1 MKQVL
6 LSFLLLFAGMPFLM
20 AQSDVD
26 MEIKQFEN
34 EIKSNETSNKEYYA
48 DLPARMTKVVLA
60 GDNSMADLLLKD
72 AIEKGWNISPFE
84 FCDYEE
90 FDRIKCDT
98 NYYFLLRIN
107 MEAKVEGG
115 TGMEFVT
122 FVKGSEKAS
131 EGIEEMPELIS
142 LPMFDANDKSGR
154 VFSYMPAYVN
164 IIQNYI
170 QKIVDGKIYPALRLT
185 IITNPI
191 ESATDR
197 TVLFAEE
204 DIAFPYTEEDIA
216 RFGGGAKVVSLDD
229 IDEALDNGEQ
239 GILVSLVVAPAD
251 PVKGSSCYK
260 MLISSDTYEL
270 FYYRRHKI
278 SKANGVGFTRE
289 DLRRLSTPFRIK
301 K

>member
-1 MKQVL
+1 MKKVL
-6 LSFLLLFAGMPFLM
+6 LSLLLIVAGLPLM
-20 AQSDVD
+20 AQSDVN
-26 MEIKQFEN
+26 MEIKQFES
-34 EIKSNETSNKEYYA
+34 EIKTNETSTREYYA

-90 FDRIKCDT
+90 FERIKCDT
-98 NYYFLLRIN
+98 NYYFLMRIN
-107 MEAKVEGG
+107 VEAKVEGG

-122 FVKGSEKAS
+122 FVKGDEKAS
-131 EGIEEMPELIS
+131 EGIDKMPELIS
-142 LPMFDANDKSGR
+142 LPMFDVNDKSGR

-170 QKIVDGKIYPALRLT
+170 QKIVDGRIYPALRLT

-191 ESATDR
+191 ESATDK
-197 TVLFAEE
+197 TILFAKD
-204 DIAFPYTEEDIA
+204 DIAYEYTEKDID
-216 RFGGGAKVVSLDD
+216 RFGGMAKVVSLDD
-229 IDEALDNGEQ
+229 IDDALTDGEQ
-239 GILVSLVVAPAD
+239 GTLVSLVVAPAE
-251 PVKGSSCYK
+251 PVNGSSCYK

-270 FYYRRHKI
+270 YYYRRHRI
-278 SKANGVGFTRE
+278 SKSNGVGFIKE
-289 DLRRLSTPFRIK
+289 DLRRLSTPYRIK

>member
-6 LSFLLLFAGMPFLM
+6 LSLLFIAASLSLM
-20 AQSDVD
+20 AQSDVN

-34 EIKSNETSNKEYYA
+34 EIKTNETSTREYYA

-84 FCDYEE
+84 FCDYDE
-90 FDRIKCDT
+90 FERIKCDT

-122 FVKGSEKAS
+122 FVKGDEKAA

-142 LPMFDANDKSGR
+142 LPMFDVNDKSGR

-170 QKIVDGKIYPALRLT
+170 QKIVDGRIYPALRLT

-191 ESATDR
+191 ESATDK
-197 TVLFAEE
+197 TILFAKD
-204 DIAFPYTEEDIA
+204 DIAYAYTDKDID
-216 RFGGGAKVVSLDD
+216 RFGGMAKVVSLDD
-229 IDEALDNGEQ
+229 IDEALDNGDQ
-239 GILVSLVVAPAD
+239 GTLVSLVVAPAD
-251 PVKGSSCYK
+251 PVAGSSCYK

-270 FYYRRHKI
+270 YYYRRHKI
-278 SKANGVGFTRE
+278 SKSNGVGFIKE
-289 DLRRLSTPFRIK
+289 DIRRLSTPYRIK